1 MDIELLCI
9 ERFSYIKFYFL
20 DFFKTIFYIFN
31 YIWKNVDLLEKVR
44 KLQLYRRNSDNF
56 YLR

>member
-1 MDIELLCI
+1 MDIKLLCI